1 VIIGRR
7 RAKALDFAP
16 GMAEVLAEDA
26 RLSPL
31 GDAATAAFWA
41 EGARHVAD
49 IRDLTFEG
57 AAGQAQAARLYRS
70 REGRTP
76 VLLYIH
82 GGGWSGGSIALNE
95 RAAREL
101 AAESGWSVLSISYR
115 LAPAHPF
122 PAGLDDCRAALT
134 WLRREGPALDLDT
147 DRIAIGGASAGANLA
162 IATALAENGRG
173 LSALLLFYGVFGA
186 DFSTSSYERFA
197 NGPGLTRQ
205 RMQELFSL
213 YDPKGDRDREPLITP
228 LLADLAGLAE
238 MPPALLIAAER
249 DVLCTDSER
258 MAHALTRAGVETTL
272 HIEPG
277 VTHGFINRGRLLPA
291 ATAALH
297 RAAGFLAGRP

>member
-1 VIIGRR
+1 MIIGRR
-7 RAKALDFAP
+7 RAEAMDFAP

-31 GDAATAAFWA
+31 GDTASATFWA

-57 AAGQAQAARLYRS
+57 AAGQLQSARLYRS
-70 REGRTP
+70 RTGRTP

-101 AAESGWSVLSISYR
+101 AAESGWSVVSISYR
-115 LAPAHPF
+115 LAPAHPY
-122 PAGLDDCRAALT
+122 PAGLDDCRAALA

-162 IATALAENGRG
+162 MATALAEKKRG
-173 LSALLLFYGVFGA
+173 FAGLLLFYGVFGA
-186 DFSTSSYERFA
+186 DFSTPSYERFA
-197 NGPGLTRQ
+197 AGPGLTRE
-205 RMQELFSL
+205 RMQHLFSL
-213 YDPKGDRDREPLITP
+213 YDPQGQRDREPLITP
-228 LLADLAGLAE
+228 LLADLAGL
-238 MPPALLIAAER
+238 PPTMLIAAEC
-249 DVLCTDSER
+249 DVLCSDSER
-258 MAHALTRAGVETTL
+258 MADALTRAGVETSL

>member
-1 VIIGRR
+1 MIIGRR
-7 RAKALDFAP
+7 RAEAMDFAP

-41 EGARHVAD
+41 EGARDVAD

-57 AAGQAQAARLYRS
+57 AAGQLQSARLYRS
-70 REGRTP
+70 RTGRTP

-101 AAESGWSVLSISYR
+101 SAESGWSVLSVSYR
-115 LAPAHPF
+115 LAPAHPY
-122 PAGLDDCRAALT
+122 PAGLDDCRAALA
-134 WLRREGPALDLDT
+134 WLRSEGPALDLDT
-147 DRIAIGGASAGANLA
+147 NRIAIGGASAGANLA
-162 IATALAENGRG
+162 MAAALAEKGQG

-186 DFSTSSYERFA
+186 DFSTPSYTHFA
-197 NGPGLTRQ
+197 NGPGLTRE
-205 RMQELFSL
+205 RMQHLYSL
-213 YDPKGDRDREPLITP
+213 YDPQGQRDREPLITP
-228 LLADLAGLAE
+228 LLADLAGL
-238 MPPALLIAAER
+238 PPTMLIAAEC
-249 DVLCTDSER
+249 DVLRSDSER
-258 MAHALTRAGVETTL
+258 MADALLRAGVETSL

-297 RAAGFLAGRP
+297 RAAGFLAGRS

>member
-7 RAKALDFAP
+7 RAETTDFAP

-31 GDAATAAFWA
+31 GDAAAATFWA

-101 AAESGWSVLSISYR
+101 AAESGWSVVSISYR
-115 LAPAHPF
+115 LAPAHPY
-122 PAGLDDCRAALT
+122 PAGLDDCRAALA

-162 IATALAENGRG
+162 MATALAEKQQG
-173 LSALLLFYGVFGA
+173 LAKLLLFYGVFGA
-186 DFSTSSYERFA
+186 DFSTPSYERFA
-197 NGPGLTRQ
+197 AGPGLTRE
-205 RMQELFSL
+205 RMQHLFSL
-213 YDPKGDRDREPLITP
+213 YDPQGQRDREPLITP
-228 LLADLAGLAE
+228 LLADLAGL
-238 MPPALLIAAER
+238 PPTMLIAAEC
-249 DVLCTDSER
+249 DVLCSDSER
-258 MAHALTRAGVETTL
+258 MADALTRAGVETSL

>member
-1 VIIGRR
+1 MIIGRR
-7 RAKALDFAP
+7 RAEMMAFAP

-41 EGARHVAD
+41 EGARDVTD

-57 AAGQAQAARLYRS
+57 AAGQAQSARLYRS
-70 REGRTP
+70 REGQTP

-122 PAGLDDCRAALT
+122 PAGLDDCRQALA

-147 DRIAIGGASAGANLA
+147 DRIAVGGTSAGANLA
-162 IATALAENGRG
+162 MATALAEKQQG
-173 LSALLLFYGVFGA
+173 LAKLLLFYGVFGA
-186 DFSTSSYERFA
+186 DFSTPSYERFA
-197 NGPGLTRQ
+197 AGPGLTRE
-205 RMQELFSL
+205 RMRHLFSL
-213 YDPKGDRDREPLITP
+213 YDPQGQRDREPLITP
-228 LLADLAGLAE
+228 LLADLAGL
-238 MPPALLIAAER
+238 PPALLIAAEC
-249 DVLCTDSER
+249 DVLCSDSER
-258 MAHALTRAGVETTL
+258 MADALTRACVETSL

>member
-1 VIIGRR
+1 MIIGRR
-7 RAKALDFAP
+7 RAETMDFAP

-31 GDAATAAFWA
+31 GDMAAATFWA

-122 PAGLDDCRAALT
+122 PAGLDDCRAALA
-134 WLRREGPALDLDT
+134 WLRREGPALGLDT
-147 DRIAIGGASAGANLA
+147 DRIAVGGTSAGANLA
-162 IATALAENGRG
+162 MATALAEKQQG
-173 LSALLLFYGVFGA
+173 LAKLLLFYGVFGA
-186 DFSTSSYERFA
+186 DFSTPSYERFA
-197 NGPGLTRQ
+197 AGPGLTRE
-205 RMQELFSL
+205 RMQHLFSL
-213 YDPKGDRDREPLITP
+213 YDPQGERDREPLITP
-228 LLADLAGLAE
+228 LLADLAGL
-238 MPPALLIAAER
+238 PPALLIAAEC
-249 DVLCTDSER
+249 DVLCSDSER
-258 MAHALTRAGVETTL
+258 MADALRRAGVETSL